1 MRSSVSSQS
10 LPEGKETSPPR
21 VAMHTTIPSWFSR
34 NDEKSFVLYFSTE
47 EPFQGLLMKE
57 QFLHQR
63 ESKVPAPE
71 RQQIIYGLWIIPTA
85 SPTPFLLIIPKVAK
99 HSGFSLG
106 KGMHPASYTISTRT
120 YSTRRN
126 WIQTNDAELLRTFAQ
141 SLWWD
146 RAG

>member
-1 MRSSVSSQS
+1 MVRSSLY
-10 LPEGKETSPPR
+10 LPEGKETSPR

-34 NDEKSFVLYFSTE
+34 NDEQSFVLYFSPE
-47 EPFQGLLMKE
+47 EPFQGLLMKG

-71 RQQIIYGLWIIPTA
+71 RQKIIYGLWIIPTA

-99 HSGFSLG
+99 HSGFSLD
-106 KGMHPASYTISTRT
+106 KGMHPASYTISTCT

-126 WIQTNDAELLRTFAQ
+126 WIQTMTQSYREHLLRVFGGIEQ
-141 SLWWD
+141 D
-146 RAG
+146 K